1 MPPIQFKRLD
11 SSRSS
16 VDHADTVWSP
26 LYEMLQNETLNNSVS
41 NLLHSS

>member
-1 MPPIQFKRLD
+1 MPPVQFKRLD

-16 VDHADTVWSP
+16 VDHADTVRSP

-41 NLLHSS
+41 N